1 MKQFLFFSSL
11 FAAEFCW
18 KIYTTLFIALQIHFS
33 NLKGPKFAQQNYLF
47 CINTLWKGVGEEG
60 RKRGKK
66 EERKGEGNK
75 RKEKR
80 FLGKKSSK

>member
-33 NLKGPKFAQQNYLF
+33 SLKGPKFAQQNYLF
-47 CINTLWKGVGEEG
+47 CINT
-60 RKRGKK
+60 
-66 EERKGEGNK
+66 
-75 RKEKR
+75 
-80 FLGKKSSK
+80 FSYSSPQLFQTSHISCKPCTPLLYPVIMRLLVTSF